1 MMTKE
6 KQVSIKMNA
15 QSALEVLQVLDS
27 STYGYS
33 EEFAPERIIRLRE
46 VMNHLSDELQKAIM

>member
-1 MMTKE
+1 MTKE
-6 KQVSIKMNA
+6 KQVTIKMNV

-33 EEFAPERIIRLRE
+33 QEFAPERIVRLRE
-46 VMNHLSDELQKAIM
+46 VMNNLSDELQKSLM